1 MIFVTPLV
9 LLLPALATYAQAVE
23 QARTFS
29 TVLRRRETLNYL
41 VSLPRRYQKS
51 ASRWPVILYLHGA
64 GDRGNDLNLV
74 KRQGPPYEAEREP
87 DFPFIVVSPQLPRSE
102 DVWARYDQ
110 ALIQLMARVIR
121 RYRADRSRLYLTGI
135 SMGGMGVWLL
145 AKENPGFFAAAVP
158 VAGWNDPEWAP
169 DLAHTP
175 IWVFHGAKD
184 DIVPL
189 AASEKMVQAMRDA
202 GGDPRF
208 TVLPEMG
215 HGIGPTVWARKD
227 LYEWMLQ
234 YRAAANPRR

>member
-1 MIFVTPLV
+1 M
-9 LLLPALATYAQAVE
+9 AQ
-23 QARTFS
+23 
-29 TVLRRRETLNYL
+29 
-41 VSLPRRYQKS
+41 
-51 ASRWPVILYLHGA
+51 
-64 GDRGNDLNLV
+64 
-74 KRQGPPYEAEREP
+74 
-87 DFPFIVVSPQLPRSE
+87 
-102 DVWARYDQ
+102 
-110 ALIQLMARVIR
+110 VIR

-145 AKENPGFFAAAVP
+145 AKETPGFFAAPVP

-208 TVLPEMG
+208 TVLPDMG
-215 HGIGPTVWARKD
+215 HGIGPTVWARLD

-234 YRAAANPRR
+234 YRAAANLRR